1 MKEGWG
7 CFRRRPRLGFRYSL
21 QRVLDLIERK
31 EKEVDAKV
39 LAASAR
45 RDEALGALSQA
56 EFRRDSAQKGLNAQM
71 SAGATGDVAA
81 SNDYIQFLGQKIAR
95 QQLAVGEAEAAL
107 KEAQTL
113 QQAVRKERM
122 KLEKHR
128 EMKRAEWLEGERR
141 KEARRVDEMA
151 GTIFMK
157 KRVAQE
163 EEQRELL
170 ERLEKLEKL
179 RQMRAL
185 RERRD
190 RELY

>member
-1 MKEGWG
+1 
-7 CFRRRPRLGFRYSL
+7 LAFRYSL
-21 QRVLDLIERK
+21 QRVLDLVERK

-39 LAASAR
+39 MAASAR
-45 RDEALGALSQA
+45 REHAQAALSQV
-56 EFRRDSAQKGLNAQM
+56 EFRRDSAQKGLSAQM
-71 SAGATGDVAA
+71 SSGATGDVAA
-81 SNDYIQFLGQKIAR
+81 SNDYIQFLGQKIA
-95 QQLAVGEAEAAL
+95 QQQRAVQEADAAL
-107 KEAQTL
+107 KEVQTL

-128 EMKRAEWLEGERR
+128 EMKRAEWLDEERR

-179 RQMRAL
+179 RQLQAL
-185 RERRD
+185 RERRE
-190 RELY
+190 REYR

>member
-1 MKEGWG
+1 MA
-7 CFRRRPRLGFRYSL
+7 FRYSL

-39 LAASAR
+39 LAASAT
-45 RDEALGALSQA
+45 RDQAMASLSQA
-56 EFRRDSAQKGLNAQM
+56 EFRRDSAQKGLSAQM
-71 SAGATGDVAA
+71 STGATGDVAA
-81 SNDYIQFLGQKIAR
+81 SNDYIQFLGLKIA
-95 QQLAVGEAEAAL
+95 QQQRAVQEADVAL
-107 KEAQTL
+107 KEAQAL
-113 QQAVRKERM
+113 QQSVRKERM

-128 EMKRAEWLEGERR
+128 EMKRAEWAEDERR

-157 KRVAQE
+157 KRLAQD
-163 EEQRELL
+163 EEQREVL

-179 RQMRAL
+179 RQLRAL

-190 RELY
+190 REYR